1 VCADDIAEKKG
12 QPGEAAGCGKADG
25 TNAVANGAK
34 RVTPVFIV
42 DAAIIGCTFF
52 LDYSRCA
59 GFLGRMHRTKFF
71 FVCR

>member
-25 TNAVANGAK
+25 TNI
-34 RVTPVFIV
+34 TPVFIV

>member
-1 VCADDIAEKKG
+1 VCADGIAEKKS
-12 QPGEAAGCGKADG
+12 QPGEAAGCGNADG
-25 TNAVANGAK
+25 TNALAN
-34 RVTPVFIV
+34 VTPVFIV

-59 GFLGRMHRTKFF
+59 GSLGRMHRTKFF